1 MQNNNGMGTSTRNI
15 IIILSVTNLTNLN
28 SMVLNFEKEKPKYN
42 VSCVMRET

>member
-15 IIILSVTNLTNLN
+15 IIILSVTNLN